1 MATREEDAT
10 GREAVSAFAK
20 IRSDTHWRLGAV
32 GAQAVSGT
40 PEWSWTVSFLFVHN
54 ERLHKR
60 YQQRRNIHIRLNPP
74 LARCT
79 PGSPYA
85 GEAFCAGYR
94 TKCLPRLHQCFTR
107 MPRYALSTAA
117 TLLSKALHKDVLINS
132 TKRSTTYCVD
142 PVYF

>member
-40 PEWSWTVSFLFVHN
+40 LEWSWTVSFLFVHN

-79 PGSPYA
+79 RESL
-85 GEAFCAGYR
+85 R
-94 TKCLPRLHQCFTR
+94 RRSVLRRLSYKVPPPFAPMLHSNAPLRPKYGGDATIE
-107 MPRYALSTAA
+107 SAA
-117 TLLSKALHKDVLINS
+117 QRRAYKFS
-132 TKRSTTYCVD
+132 
-142 PVYF
+142 

>member
-1 MATREEDAT
+1 MATREEGAT

-40 PEWSWTVSFLFVHN
+40 LEWSWTVSFLFVHN

-85 GEAFCAGYR
+85 GEAFCAGNL

-107 MPRYALSTAA
+107 MPRYALRRRRYYRKRCTKTCLYILLNVPQLIVW
-117 TLLSKALHKDVLINS
+117 TLSIFN
-132 TKRSTTYCVD
+132 
-142 PVYF
+142 